1 MYSIPTMTLWIYGF
15 LSPSTPGIP
24 PSSTSSFSLFGL
36 ESGYGTLHYMYIR
49 IIISRKVYWNDYVIK
64 WICPFRFNQACTW
77 YEALMIA
84 LTKKD
89 EFNFHV
95 VHKTLYLRY
104 SWHKTPYTRKSLRL
118 QRSAHATKGNTLDH
132 RKLVNAILASLAAE
146 ATLLDTSKPSKS

>member
-64 WICPFRFNQACTW
+64 WICPFRFNQACT
-77 YEALMIA
+77 
-84 LTKKD
+84 
-89 EFNFHV
+89 
-95 VHKTLYLRY
+95 
-104 SWHKTPYTRKSLRL
+104 
-118 QRSAHATKGNTLDH
+118 
-132 RKLVNAILASLAAE
+132 
-146 ATLLDTSKPSKS
+146 